1 MSAPNAAGVA
11 ALVLSEHPE
20 LVDRPAALLRRMTS
34 TADDSPVN
42 FMGPNDPDNDTPAL
56 DGTPCPT
63 AFCHIDQHDPIGF
76 SDAYGAGLV
85 DAAAAVG

>member
-11 ALVLSEHPE
+11 ALVLSAHPE
-20 LVDRPAALLRRMTS
+20 LVGKPAALVGRLEN
-34 TADDSPVN
+34 TADESPVN
-42 FMGPNDPDNDTPAL
+42 FMGPNDPDNAAPAL

-63 AFCHIDQHDPIGF
+63 AFCHIDQSDPIGF
-76 SDAYGAGLV
+76 TDAYGAGLV

>member
-1 MSAPNAAGVA
+1 AGVA
-11 ALVLSEHPE
+11 ALVLSARPQLVGHPT
-20 LVDRPAALLRRMTS
+20 ALLQRLTD

-42 FMGPNDPDNDTPAL
+42 FMGPNDPGNTAPAL

-85 DAAAAVG
+85 DAGAAVG

>member
-1 MSAPNAAGVA
+1 
-11 ALVLSEHPE
+11 
-20 LVDRPAALLRRMTS
+20 
-34 TADDSPVN
+34 
-42 FMGPNDPDNDTPAL
+42 MGPNDPDNDGPAL